1 MHFSILKQRFR
12 FSGLISQKQ
21 IVCFSE
27 SENAMTTP
35 STSATPAPRQLSAH
49 ASLWLLASVLGMF
62 LVASSAP
69 SPLYALY
76 KQAWGFSALTLTVV
90 FSAYAFALLCALLV
104 CGAVSDFRG
113 RRDVILVALA
123 LEIGSLVLFLEAG
136 SVTGLLCARA
146 LQGFATG
153 LVTSALSAALID
165 IDHARG
171 ALVNSVAPMVGMGI
185 GALGTSVLV
194 QFAPAPTQLV
204 FALLIA
210 VFVMQAAA
218 MWFLPDAVQRRP
230 GVWRSLRPSIAIPP
244 EARAMLWQVLP
255 VNTAQWALG
264 GFSLSL
270 GPSLARIVT
279 GNQSPVMG
287 GAAIAALVLTSAVAI
302 LVVRTHPP
310 KSVLIGGTAAL
321 ATGMAVTLAGIAL
334 LSAPA
339 YFLGTAVMGIGFG
352 AGFNGSL
359 RSLVSL
365 ARPEQRGG
373 LMAGFF
379 SFSYL
384 AFAVPAILAGL
395 AVGWYGLHA
404 TALGYLAGLLAM
416 TLVALARM
424 VRQK

>member
-1 MHFSILKQRFR
+1 
-12 FSGLISQKQ
+12 
-21 IVCFSE
+21 
-27 SENAMTTP
+27 MTMP
-35 STSATPAPRQLSAH
+35 STPAVPATRQLSAH

-90 FSAYAFALLCALLV
+90 FSAYAFALLGALLV
-104 CGAVSDFRG
+104 CGAISDFRG
-113 RRDVILVALA
+113 RRDVILVALV
-123 LEIGSLVLFLEAG
+123 LEIGSLVLFLQAD

-171 ALVNSVAPMVGMGI
+171 ALVNSVAPMIGMGI

-204 FALLIA
+204 FVLLIG
-210 VFVMQAAA
+210 VFVLQAAA
-218 MWFLPDAVQRRP
+218 TWFLPDTVQRRP
-230 GVWRSLRPSIAIPP
+230 GVWRSLWPSIAIPTQ
-244 EARAMLWQVLP
+244 ARAMLWQVLP

-270 GPSLARIVT
+270 GPSLARIVA
-279 GNQSPVMG
+279 GNQSAVMG
-287 GAAIAALVLTSAVAI
+287 GAAIACLVLTSAAAI

-310 KSVLIGGTAAL
+310 RAVLVGGAAVL
-321 ATGMAVTLAGIAL
+321 AGGMAVTLAGIAL
-334 LSAPA
+334 PSAPA
-339 YFLGTAVMGIGFG
+339 YFIGTAIMGVGFG

-395 AVGWYGLHA
+395 AVGWFGLHA
-404 TALGYLAGLLAM
+404 TALGYLAALLAL
-416 TLVALARM
+416 TLVALVQMLRKTEA
-424 VRQK
+424 